1 MDSFKLNQLY
11 LQKFGENILKRRI
24 ELGLSYRQLAQK
36 CDVDFSAISKIE
48 KGLKSFEFS
57 TIIELAR
64 GLEIHPRDLFKFDIQ
79 KDDFSQ
85 NKI

>member
-11 LQKFGENILKRRI
+11 LEKFGENILKRRI

-57 TIIELAR
+57 TIIELSR
-64 GLEIHPRDLFKFDIQ
+64 GLEVHPRDLFNFDID
-79 KDDFSQ
+79 KNDFSQ
-85 NKI
+85 K